1 MTKEI
6 SPQKARQ
13 GRRGTRLLLIL
24 IVSIILALLAWWGV
38 EIYGERIAKEPPA
51 TEQSG

>member
-13 GRRGTRLLLIL
+13 GRRGTRVLLIL
-24 IVSIILALLAWWGV
+24 IVSIILALLAWWGA